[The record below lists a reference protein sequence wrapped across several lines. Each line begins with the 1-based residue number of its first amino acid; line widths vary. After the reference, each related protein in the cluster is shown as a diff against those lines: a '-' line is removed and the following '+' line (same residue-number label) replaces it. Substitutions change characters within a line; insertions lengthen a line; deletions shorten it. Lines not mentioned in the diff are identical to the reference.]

1 MPEIVDRAQDFIKR
15 VSTLEIQHNDL
26 VRLLANAETKT
37 QKARQDHADALTH
50 STDLGEAIEGAKQII
65 EILSEQGLQ
74 GLKSIVTDG
83 LQAIFEGCNYSF
95 DIEISDRGKD
105 KTADLILVE
114 AMPDGSTK
122 RTLLSDNGWGI
133 QSMVSLIL
141 RVFFICHLG
150 IRRFLILDE
159 SMVQLSKEYVDG
171 LFTFLRSLTNDLGFD
186 ILCITHDPRFVPY
199 GDRVYEMAQG
209 ELRPTKETS

>member
-1 MPEIVDRAQDFIKR
+1 MPEIVDRTQEFITR

-26 VRLLANAETKT
+26 LRLQAAAEAKT
-37 QKARQDHADALTH
+37 QKARQDHADALAY
-50 STDLGEAIEGAKQII
+50 STNLGEAIEGAKQII
-65 EILSEQGLQ
+65 EILSEKGLQ
-74 GLKSIVTDG
+74 GLKSLVTNG
-83 LQAIFEGCNYSF
+83 LQSIFEGCNYSF

-105 KTADLILVE
+105 KTADLILIE
-114 AMPDGSTK
+114 AMPDGTPK

-150 IRRFLILDE
+150 LRRFLVLDE

-171 LFTFLRSLTNDLGFD
+171 LFTFLRSLTTDLGFD
-186 ILCITHDPRFVPY
+186 ILCITHDPRFLPY
-199 GDRVYEMAQG
+199 GDRVYEMSQG
-209 ELRPTKETS
+209 ELHLTKETS